1 MGAATGMIT
10 AHVWKALQ
18 RPPRTHRLFQL
29 ASVDVPAPRR
39 LPISNSLLGL
49 LLALLAGA
57 IFLSREFSSM
67 LSLLIFFA
75 IPLVVANVIFIAPLY
90 GLRWALRSSRLIA
103 RLRRSGAYELLCLMP
118 PGPLNV
124 NWMLCTATLY
134 KSIGTAALEA
144 RALWPTRMF
153 LIVPLV
159 VFLTIQSGMLDQ
171 PGLNVLIMGL
181 YLALFV
187 LWFRL
192 EDMQSLT
199 LGGLLGMLVPT
210 FTHDYLQV
218 RISAITGFLAV
229 QFISYVA
236 AFILFQAAL
245 PALYAALNFNT
256 WLADLSRPALALTL
270 LWALREGMLWAFWS
284 HLLDRL
290 QAGPEVRLM
299 LGHRV

>member
-1 MGAATGMIT
+1 MIT
-10 AHVWKALQ
+10 PHVWKALH

-29 ASVDVPAPRR
+29 AAVDLPAPRR

-49 LLALLAGA
+49 LLAVLAGA
-57 IFLSREFSSM
+57 IFFSREFSSM

-90 GLRWALRSSRLIA
+90 GLRWALRSSSLIA
-103 RLRRSGAYELLCLMP
+103 RLRYSGAYELLCLTP

-124 NWMLCTATLY
+124 NWMICTATLY
-134 KSIGTAALEA
+134 KSIGTAALDA
-144 RALWPTRMF
+144 RTLWPTRMF

-159 VFLTIQSGMLDQ
+159 VFLTIQSSVLNQ
-171 PGLNVLIMGL
+171 PGLNVLVMSL

-192 EDMQSLT
+192 EDMQSLA
-199 LGGLLGMLVPT
+199 LGGLLGMLIPT
-210 FTHDYLQV
+210 FTHDQIQV
-218 RISAITGFLAV
+218 RISAITGYLTV

-236 AFILFQAAL
+236 TFILFQAAL
-245 PALYAALNFNT
+245 PALYNALNFNT
-256 WLADLSRPALALTL
+256 WLADLSRPALALAF
-270 LWALREGMLWAFWS
+270 LWALREGLLWTLWA

-290 QAGPEVRLM
+290 QAGPEVRLL